1 MRWLTILLLLGSLI
15 CMGRVLHAQT
25 SLGDAN
31 ATSSLIFPQAFLKEQ
46 VDPQPEDDS
55 SEADSTGNDGQ
66 IRLTG
71 DGETQESSADSE
83 SSETTKPSGN
93 QGTIN
98 FNTADGSIKGNYF
111 FQKEGSPWRYG
122 FELQG
127 KAINGYASLFASQ
140 DISSDAGGHL
150 FVIYSPVVVPA
161 ESEPPSSIYWWALAR
176 IGYRHGEYKLVTLES
191 NATVPEGL
199 RDETLQGPS
208 AFFHGN
214 ALWREKFL
222 FGAAIGWAHQSNYGE
237 LPQVEVTTVN
247 PAPLDS
253 TMTTIT
259 ERTSTAREGGY
270 ETFGTVNG
278 DIDLLWIPERSKHTV
293 GLGGFGRSTFRFNRQ
308 PRLGFGGGLFY
319 LGDLTEKTDP
329 PKEEPKENFFSKIT
343 GGITVQYKWDLE
355 TGRDDLKFGLV
366 TSYNF

>member
-1 MRWLTILLLLGSLI
+1 MRQLTMLIALCYLI
-15 CMGRVLHAQT
+15 CVGQVQAQT

-46 VDPQPEDDS
+46 VDRQKETDS
-55 SEADSTGNDGQ
+55 QDVSDTKTLKSPDTETSKPSDTETSKPSE
-66 IRLTG
+66 
-71 DGETQESSADSE
+71 
-83 SSETTKPSGN
+83 PSGN
-93 QGTIN
+93 RGTID
-98 FNTADGSIKGNYF
+98 FNTADGSIKGNYLF
-111 FQKEGSPWRYG
+111 HKEGSPWRYG

-127 KAINGYASLFASQ
+127 KAINGYASLFANQ

-150 FVIYSPVVVPA
+150 FVIYSPSVNH
-161 ESEPPSSIYWWALAR
+161 WFLAR
-176 IGYRHGEYKLVTLES
+176 AGYRHGEYKLVEIES
-191 NATVPEGL
+191 KAKVPVGI
-199 RDETLQGPS
+199 RDERLHGPS
-208 AFFHGN
+208 VFLHYNLLLG
-214 ALWREKFL
+214 KKVL
-222 FGAAIGWAHQSNYGE
+222 FGVAGGWAHQSNYRE

-247 PAPLDS
+247 PAPSDS
-253 TMTTIT
+253 TMTIM
-259 ERTSTAREGGY
+259 ESTSTAREGGY